1 MDSTGDFKNGHILYA
16 YNDYGKL
23 YNSRSNDSAQ
33 LNSIKYQDIVL
44 EESNNK
50 SEDSE
55 VLITQQTEKETEIN
69 NIKEQTTKMKLTPSS
84 LNNDSVV
91 HASTETKLKGQIVL
105 GSFKNENNA
114 LNFKKALIVEGNQ
127 NVKISFKNSMY
138 RVAVFEENDKVKIL
152 SRLEL
157 LRKKYPDAWLVF
169 QKE

>member
-1 MDSTGDFKNGHILYA
+1 M
-16 YNDYGKL
+16 
-23 YNSRSNDSAQ
+23 
-33 LNSIKYQDIVL
+33 
-44 EESNNK
+44 
-50 SEDSE
+50 
-55 VLITQQTEKETEIN
+55 LITQQTEKETEIN

-91 HASTETKLKGQIVL
+91 YAPTETKLKGQIVL